1 MSCAE
6 HNVRAFQKA
15 KARELISRFKTFPQ
29 ECLPRPLH
37 RKTNRQPMLVAA
49 VVEDCFKRP
58 HHESTNVFVHLRNRI
73 EGPSKRNSAR
83 RIYSRCQRYTLTL
96 SLSLFE
102 SLKSK
107 PTPFPKFSS
116 NGGSK
121 VSPNVQV
128 YSSHEL
134 PCGGF
139 LKWRYPNSWMD
150 FNVSKFQMEN
160 PAASFHVLG
169 VPP

>member
-83 RIYSRCQRYTLTL
+83 RIYLRCQRYTLTL
-96 SLSLFE
+96 SLSLCL
-102 SLKSK
+102 SLSRVSQLHFQN
-107 PTPFPKFSS
+107 FPQM
-116 NGGSK
+116 GGPRLAQTFK
-121 VSPNVQV
+121 YIQVMNYHVGVS
-128 YSSHEL
+128 
-134 PCGGF
+134 
-139 LKWRYPNSWMD
+139 
-150 FNVSKFQMEN
+150 
-160 PAASFHVLG
+160 
-169 VPP
+169 